1 MGFYMNVNS
10 WLLKKQIKKKRKK
23 KVTLYL
29 GNAGLKWKMAFINL
43 QIKSCFPTD
52 LPSIQGVIVD
62 AADLAVLITLYYKLQ
77 LYIKVKKF

>member
-1 MGFYMNVNS
+1 
-10 WLLKKQIKKKRKK
+10 
-23 KVTLYL
+23 
-29 GNAGLKWKMAFINL
+29 MAFINP